1 MYIIRKYILM
11 VSMLALLFFTTTL
24 TIFTSNLYAAYI
36 YGYVIDSEGKSIDSV
51 TVSILELKKVTYTNA
66 DGKFTFANISAGSYT
81 LSFEHQRF
89 NGLLKNILIESDI
102 DTVNINVTLL
112 LKEFVTPTIEVKEKI
127 EKSRFDELLELTSTV
142 EGQQLQR
149 KLNTTIATTLKDEIG
164 ISIRSMGPAPSR
176 PVYRGLS
183 SDRILITED
192 DIKTNDL
199 SATSPDHAVTI
210 ETFNIKRIEVI
221 RGPKVLLK
229 TSTTVGGIIEAIRN
243 EIPLELTPE
252 ISSYSGFYLE
262 SANQG
267 YLYSLNAEIPLFKTI
282 QLNGE
287 ITHRQTEDLKTPIG
301 TLRNSSINNFNYC
314 LGGSFIK
321 NDFLLGM
328 SFRNYS
334 NDYGIPGGFIGA
346 HPYGVNIDM
355 AKDQFMIKLL
365 KKDISQNIKFISFDF
380 SRSYYNHKEFEAANI
395 IGAEFA
401 VIDYIGFLTLDYK
414 VNNSKLKTGTIT
426 SGIEVR
432 NFNVG
437 AYVFTP
443 PSKLLNFNIAS
454 YHNFQLNTNT
464 SLEVSLRYD
473 YNYIK
478 PNPRNPFSNIGFISS
493 RVFNTYSLSGTII
506 RDFSDHFSFGVNI
519 SKSSRIP
526 TIEELYSEG
535 PHLASYSYEI
545 GNPYLE
551 SEKGIGSELFVQYKF
566 DRISGILSFFRNDFS
581 YYIFPRSTG
590 QINYSTLLPIYKTF
604 GIPALLYGL
613 EFQNDV
619 ILGSGFKWK
628 NSFSY
633 TLGKIKDTDSPLPMI
648 PPAKG
653 ITGVEYKISKFNIG
667 INCEYAFNQNKTD
680 EFEQP
685 TSGYVIF
692 NAYSQLLLQTGKF
705 IHNLSL
711 SIDNLLNKEYRNH
724 LSRVKSIMPETGFN
738 LRLTYKIFY

>member
-1 MYIIRKYILM
+1 MYIIKKNIIKIYEL
-11 VSMLALLFFTTTL
+11 VLLLLATTL
-24 TIFTSNLYAAYI
+24 TIFSPDLNAAFI
-36 YGYVIDSEGKSIDSV
+36 QGYVKDPGGKSIDSV
-51 TVSILELKKVTYTNA
+51 MVNLLELKKVTYTNLQ
-66 DGKFTFANISAGSYT
+66 GRFTFANIEAGSYT
-81 LSFEHQRF
+81 ISFEHLRF
-89 NGLLKNILIESDI
+89 NEIRKSVIITSDLDTINIEI
-102 DTVNINVTLL
+102 TLL
-112 LKEFVTPTIEVKEKI
+112 PKEYVTPTIEVKEKI
-127 EKSRFDELLELTSTV
+127 EKSRFDELLELTNTI
-142 EGQQLQR
+142 EGQQLER
-149 KLNTTIATTLKDEIG
+149 KLSTTIATTLKDEIG

-210 ETFNIKRIEVI
+210 ETFNIKRIEII
-221 RGPKVLLK
+221 RGPRVLLK
-229 TSTTVGGIIEAIRN
+229 TSTSVGGIVEAIRN

-252 ISSYSGFYLE
+252 VSTYSGFYFE

-267 YLYSLNAEIPLFKTI
+267 YLYSVNAEIPLFQTV

-287 ITHRQTEDLKTPIG
+287 VTRRKTEDLKTPIG
-301 TLRNSSINNFNYC
+301 TLRNSSINNINYC
-314 LGGSFIK
+314 FGGSLIK
-321 NDFLLGM
+321 NDFLVGM
-328 SFRNYS
+328 SFRSYTN
-334 NDYGIPGGFIGA
+334 NYGIPGGFIGA
-346 HPYGVNIDM
+346 HPFGVNIDM
-355 AKDQFMIKLL
+355 TKDQFIIKLL
-365 KKDISQNIKFISFDF
+365 KKDISQKIKSLSFDF

-401 VIDYIGFLTLDYK
+401 VTDYIGFLTLDYK
-414 VNNSKLKTGTIT
+414 VNNKMNTGTIT
-426 SGIEVR
+426 SGVELR
-432 NFNVG
+432 DFNVG

-443 PSKLLNFNIAS
+443 PSKLLNFNIAT
-454 YHNFQLNTNT
+454 YHNFQFPFNI
-464 SLEVSLRYD
+464 SLEISLRYD
-473 YNYIK
+473 YNYIN

-493 RVFNTYSLSGTII
+493 RVFNIYSLSGTII
-506 RDFSDHFSFGVNI
+506 KDFTEHLGLGINL

-551 SEKGIGSELFVQYKF
+551 SERGIGTELFVQYKY
-566 DRISGILSFFRNDFS
+566 DQLSGILSFFRNDFG
-581 YYIFPRSTG
+581 YYIIPRATG
-590 QINYSTLLPIYKTF
+590 QINYATLLPIYKTF
-604 GIPALLYGL
+604 GTPALLYGL
-613 EFQNDV
+613 EFQND
-619 ILGSGFKWK
+619 IRLGSALKWK

-633 TLGKIKDTDSPLPMI
+633 TFGKIKETDSPLPMI

-653 ITGVEYKISKFNIG
+653 ITGIEYKVAKFTVG
-667 INCEYAFNQNKTD
+667 INCEYAFAQNRTD

-685 TSGYVIF
+685 TKGYAIF
-692 NAYSQLLLQTGKF
+692 NLYSQLLLQTGRF

-738 LRLTYKIFY
+738 FRITYKIFY

>member
-1 MYIIRKYILM
+1 MYIIKKNIIKIYEL
-11 VSMLALLFFTTTL
+11 VLLLLATTL
-24 TIFTSNLYAAYI
+24 TIFSPDLNAAFI
-36 YGYVIDSEGKSIDSV
+36 QGYVKDPGGKSIDSV
-51 TVSILELKKVTYTNA
+51 MVNLLELKKVTYTNLQ
-66 DGKFTFANISAGSYT
+66 GRFTFVNIEAGSYT
-81 LSFEHQRF
+81 ISFEHPRF
-89 NGLLKNILIESDI
+89 NEIRKSVIITSDLDTINIEI
-102 DTVNINVTLL
+102 TLL
-112 LKEFVTPTIEVKEKI
+112 PKEYVTPTIEVKEKI
-127 EKSRFDELLELTSTV
+127 EKSRFDELLELTNTI
-142 EGQQLQR
+142 EGQQLER
-149 KLNTTIATTLKDEIG
+149 KLSTTIATTLKDEIG

-210 ETFNIKRIEVI
+210 ETFNIKRIEII
-221 RGPKVLLK
+221 RGPRVLLK
-229 TSTTVGGIIEAIRN
+229 TSTSVGGIVEAIRN

-252 ISSYSGFYLE
+252 VSTYSGFYFE

-267 YLYSLNAEIPLFKTI
+267 YLYSVNAEIPLFQTV

-287 ITHRQTEDLKTPIG
+287 VTRRKTEDLKTPIG
-301 TLRNSSINNFNYC
+301 TLRNSSINNINYC
-314 LGGSFIK
+314 FGGSLIK
-321 NDFLLGM
+321 NDFLVGM
-328 SFRNYS
+328 SFRSYTN
-334 NDYGIPGGFIGA
+334 NYGIPGGFIGA
-346 HPYGVNIDM
+346 HPFGVNIDM
-355 AKDQFMIKLL
+355 TKDQFIIKLL
-365 KKDISQNIKFISFDF
+365 KKDISQKIKSLSFDF

-401 VIDYIGFLTLDYK
+401 VTDYIGFLTLDYK
-414 VNNSKLKTGTIT
+414 VNNKMNTGTIT
-426 SGIEVR
+426 SGVELR
-432 NFNVG
+432 DFNVG

-443 PSKLLNFNIAS
+443 PSKLLNFNIAT
-454 YHNFQLNTNT
+454 YHNFQFPFNI
-464 SLEVSLRYD
+464 SLEISLRYD
-473 YNYIK
+473 YNYIN

-493 RVFNTYSLSGTII
+493 RVFNIYSLSGTII
-506 RDFSDHFSFGVNI
+506 KDFTEHLGLGINL

-551 SEKGIGSELFVQYKF
+551 SERGIGTELFVQYKY
-566 DRISGILSFFRNDFS
+566 DQLSGILSFFRNDFG
-581 YYIFPRSTG
+581 YYIIPRATG
-590 QINYSTLLPIYKTF
+590 QINYATLLPIYKTF
-604 GIPALLYGL
+604 GTPALLYGL
-613 EFQNDV
+613 EFQND
-619 ILGSGFKWK
+619 IRLGSALKWK

-633 TLGKIKDTDSPLPMI
+633 TFGKIKETDSPLPMI

-653 ITGVEYKISKFNIG
+653 ITGIEYKVAKFTVG
-667 INCEYAFNQNKTD
+667 INCEYAFAQNRTD

-685 TSGYVIF
+685 TKGYAIF
-692 NAYSQLLLQTGKF
+692 NLYSQLLLQTGRF

-738 LRLTYKIFY
+738 FRITYKIFY